1 MLGKE
6 YHRFPKLVEL
16 FGHDETEKES
26 RERDLELPT
35 IVVEAKRNQKDSA
48 DEMISICKGVD
59 ISSPSSQEDVRLR
72 CKMNAINM

>member
-6 YHRFPKLVEL
+6 YHRFPKLVEI
-16 FGHDETEKES
+16 FGHEMEKES

-48 DEMISICKGVD
+48 DEMISIGKGVD
-59 ISSPSSQEDVRLR
+59 ISSP
-72 CKMNAINM
+72 